1 MEAASL
7 RPYILFESLDSSDY
21 FRRLWVDQNS
31 TKLSYLIVVANF
43 PSLPFCSHG
52 SIRHVFAVFCAAI
65 CYDKQTSTI
74 QHGASCFPL
83 QLRNKNTYRNT
94 MSGFNVRYCSVQWL
108 PHISFHKSPPTIQ
121 LWNRLHW
128 NCQFFLNF
136 IPLQIALIVFFFF
149 KQIALNSE
157 NEHPKWS
164 ERPYLPGPKKVSNGC
179 ELVVLMRLYCR

>member
-1 MEAASL
+1 M
-7 RPYILFESLDSSDY
+7 
-21 FRRLWVDQNS
+21 
-31 TKLSYLIVVANF
+31 VANF

-52 SIRHVFAVFCAAI
+52 SIRHVFAVFWAAI

-94 MSGFNVRYCSVQWL
+94 VSGFNVRYCSVQWL

-128 NCQFFLNF
+128 NCQFF
-136 IPLQIALIVFFFF
+136 F
-149 KQIALNSE
+149 KFCPTANCLNSLILFQA
-157 NEHPKWS
+157 NSTKQRQWTPKMIRTALFT
-164 ERPYLPGPKKVSNGC
+164 RPEKGVQWLRVGC
-179 ELVVLMRLYCR
+179 VNAVIYCR

>member
-1 MEAASL
+1 M
-7 RPYILFESLDSSDY
+7 
-21 FRRLWVDQNS
+21 
-31 TKLSYLIVVANF
+31 VANF

-128 NCQFFLNF
+128 NCQVFFNL
-136 IPLQIALIVFFFF
+136 IPLQIALKVLFFF

-164 ERPYLPGPKKVSNGC
+164 ERPYLLGPKKVSNGC
-179 ELVVLMRLYCR
+179 ELVVLMPLYIVGSFLHFDSGSESINI